1 MSDQEEIEHNSQN
14 AESQSPEVI
23 QDIEDHEEVQ
33 EQQPNQQE
41 IEGIF
46 ESIAQVP
53 MELTDTAPEVIEE
66 TTSNPQEAIQ
76 ENLPE
81 SQEVMEVDTPE
92 PQEVIQ
98 SPSKP
103 FEVAK
108 DRTPDVQEEPVATT
122 TAPNTT
128 ALQEKS
134 ESETQESIDISSIA
148 SFLDVDSQL
157 VGSVNSVILQKLQAR
172 VTEFTDLKSEKLV
185 LEVNLEQSTHLS
197 NKRVELFKNQLSKVS
212 KDAGELKEK
221 NSSLESSKIELE
233 KKLAQL
239 ETEYKTSSSA
249 SQLDQSRIDEILAE
263 KRSTIELLEKKNR
276 EVDDY
281 KNELNQLQESNSKL
295 RKELIELETTN
306 QTTSSNFTHTKFKLQ
321 SLETQIDLLTK
332 NNDWLNK
339 EIKTIS
345 TDFSEYRR
353 EKSTELS
360 TLQSDYDNK
369 VVEFNSLKARFD
381 NLSSRFDEVST
392 NLDNALVQVKTLN
405 DEKSLNQEEFFKEIS
420 LKDRLVNLLT
430 KSNSDAK
437 AKIEHLEE
445 QLNSSKSDVANESGV
460 LRTTLDKYKIK
471 VEQSEAKIRQLEETI
486 DDLTHTNNENVPSA
500 PVLSPSAKAT
510 AAKYPGLSISQ
521 FYADFSLMKKQL
533 TQERRA
539 KERMQHQID
548 AFVNELEQKAPLI
561 NATKERVELLENELT
576 DLSII
581 LETTSKEKESLEK
594 SYNNLNDKLKASTSQ
609 ITTLNKQKVDLAR
622 QVQSLLVQVSI
633 RGDSQGPLTPAEKEA
648 FNRIAKGEKI
658 VNESDTDKLISERL
672 VVFQNIVD
680 LQTKNEELL
689 RITRDL
695 GSKLEQEEQT
705 SKSRLENLESSA
717 VNEAKEAILTLQE
730 EIKSVETKLNSVTRE
745 RDMFRSMLSNKSSSN
760 ILSGDFSDG
769 HRDNE
774 EITSLTKQ
782 NERLQTEL
790 ESVQE
795 HLKAVKVESETT
807 INLLNKQINSL
818 SNEKSQLAVNLAR
831 EKSSNT
837 LADERYKSLQENIKF
852 AKSENEELRKRSE
865 LLQENL
871 AKQDLRTQ
879 HVAEELVQT
888 RSLLESLRSES
899 SNLKAEKQLWK
910 SIEKR
915 LTEENTSL
923 IEEKAKLNA
932 LLVNLQTLE
941 RERESNATESQ
952 RRLIAQSES
961 LEKELSSLRNKLS
974 ENSNE
979 LKEALTRKEAD
990 SHAYQERIDSLRNE
1004 LGTAREE
1011 LITRKATSEQ
1021 LQAQIESLTSKVASA
1036 EARVKDF
1043 QNITDSGNSKSGL
1056 VNETLKLREQLEEA
1070 RFNLEESEKNVAEF
1084 KSIASAAEEALKS
1097 MNESFD
1103 DYKSNTGSK
1112 ISKLESDSKALNE
1125 EVSVL
1130 NDQITALNNEL
1141 SEQKSNFVKEAEA
1154 SKLEI
1159 ETLRSQVGDSS
1170 QLQKDYDA
1178 RVAVIESSYQ
1188 QQVAIATEAQ
1198 QNYDKELQKHAE
1210 VVKAVSSLRE
1220 ESNKLKETIQ
1230 KLSSEAKQSKEELS
1244 KSQESWGTQ
1253 RVALEEELRVAKNRV
1268 DDLTSQNHI
1277 LYNQIESLSKRQPTA
1292 ERTDTDGDEIIGDD
1306 SNDELRELISLLRR
1320 EKDISDAQ
1328 LEVSNRELKRVTQKL
1343 ELVTSEL
1350 DRSRLELTKLQT
1362 RDVDAERLSAE
1373 HEKLLQEI
1381 NQLNLLRESNTT
1393 LRNELH
1399 SNIAR
1404 IKELE
1409 TKLSESSQKVEPLET
1424 EVVKL
1429 KAEISHKGQE
1439 LKLVIEERDRWRQR
1453 SQDILNKYNRVDPEE
1468 HEKIK
1473 EEIKTL
1479 KTRNEELVES
1489 VKVEQAK
1496 FEDINGKYARVRS
1509 EAQEKI
1515 RRRGVEN
1522 KALATQVDAKNKD
1535 IEELKKK
1542 ISEFEEKLAT
1552 KSSGENSNV
1561 SSAELENSKK
1571 EVESLRT
1578 QLNASKSELEKAKTF
1593 ETKFNELSSLK
1604 ATLEGKVKTL
1614 ETEVET
1620 LKKEVEAKSS
1630 TSNNEN
1636 LDAVN
1641 KLKQELETEKAALE
1655 SSKEALKKER
1665 EEFET
1670 AKSNGNLSNDEISS
1684 KEAALKTQEEKLRAE
1699 FKVESAKAVE
1709 AAVEDIKRRIREP
1722 SQEKIRH
1729 IAEERVERF
1738 KKESAE
1744 NLKALEKEINEKSEA
1759 EYKKKVEA
1767 LEQEYKSKLA
1777 AAGTSDSSG
1786 DNSALK
1792 AQYEEQIATLK
1803 KESAELKKKSFD
1815 EGREATLKEVGMRTK
1830 LLQGKVEKLTKE
1842 KKELE
1847 EKLGGSKT
1855 QASSVPGKPNI
1866 PAVPG
1871 SQAQNRSNSKI
1882 PVNSG
1887 ANQNQNKQQGKP
1899 HNKQRNFTQNQP
1911 KNQNSNSNEAN
1922 SLKRPADQQQAGSKE
1937 KKSKSDA

>member
-1 MSDQEEIEHNSQN
+1 MSDQEGIEDVSQN
-14 AESQSPEVI
+14 TGNNSPEAVR
-23 QDIEDHEEVQ
+23 DNEDHEQVQ
-33 EQQPNQQE
+33 EEQSNQQE

-46 ESIAQVP
+46 ESIADVP
-53 MELTDTAPEVIEE
+53 MELTDAAPEVIQE
-66 TTSNPQEAIQ
+66 TPQESVEEKQQ
-76 ENLPE
+76 EAMDL
-81 SQEVMEVDTPE
+81 DTPE
-92 PQEVIQ
+92 PEVVIP

-108 DRTPDVQEEPVATT
+108 DGTPEKQEEPVIS
-122 TAPNTT
+122 TASNTT

-148 SFLDVDSQL
+148 SFLDVDSKL
-157 VGSVNSVILQKLQAR
+157 VGNVNSVILQKLQAR

-212 KDAGELKEK
+212 KDVGELKEK
-221 NSSLESSKIELE
+221 NSSLESSKLELE
-233 KKLAQL
+233 KKLTQL
-239 ETEYKTSSSA
+239 ENEYKTSSSA
-249 SQLDQSRIDEILAE
+249 SKLDQSRIDEILAE
-263 KRSTIELLEKKNR
+263 KRTTIELLEKKNR
-276 EVDDY
+276 EVDNY

-332 NNDWLNK
+332 NNDWLNN
-339 EIKTIS
+339 EVKTIS
-345 TDFSEYRR
+345 ADFSEYRK

-430 KSNSDAK
+430 KSNADAK

-460 LRTTLDKYKIK
+460 LRTTLEKYKSKI
-471 VEQSEAKIRQLEETI
+471 EQSEAKIKQLEETI
-486 DDLTHTNNENVPSA
+486 DDLTHTNNENVPST

-521 FYADFSLMKKQL
+521 LYADFSLMKKQL

-561 NATKERVELLENELT
+561 NATKERVELLEGELT
-576 DLSII
+576 DLSVI
-581 LETTSKEKESLEK
+581 LETTSKEKEFLEK
-594 SYNNLNDKLKASTSQ
+594 SYNNLEDKLKASKAQ
-609 ITTLNKQKVDLAR
+609 ISTLNKQRVDLAR

-648 FNRIAKGEKI
+648 FNRIVQGEKI

-745 RDMFRSMLSNKSSSN
+745 RDMFRSMLSNKNSNN
-760 ILSGDFSDG
+760 ILSGEFSNDG
-769 HRDNE
+769 HVNSE

-782 NERLQTEL
+782 NEKIQREL
-790 ESVQE
+790 ESVQD

-831 EKSSNT
+831 QKSSNT
-837 LADERYKSLQENIKF
+837 LADERYRSLQENIKF

-865 LLQENL
+865 LLQDNL

-888 RSLLESLRSES
+888 KSLLESLRSES

-941 RERESNATESQ
+941 RERESNAVESQ
-952 RRLIAQSES
+952 RRLIAQTES
-961 LEKELSSLRNKLS
+961 LEKELSSLRNKLN
-974 ENSNE
+974 ENAIE

-990 SHAYQERIDSLRNE
+990 SHAYQERIDLLRNE
-1004 LGTAREE
+1004 LGSAREE
-1011 LITRKATSEQ
+1011 LITRKATSDQ
-1021 LQAQIESLTSKVASA
+1021 LQAHIDSLTSKVASA
-1036 EARVKDF
+1036 EARIKDF
-1043 QNITDSGNSKSGL
+1043 QNITDSGNSNSGL

-1084 KSIASAAEEALKS
+1084 KSIAGAAEEALKS

-1103 DYKSNTGSK
+1103 DYKSNTGST
-1112 ISKLESDSKALNE
+1112 ISKLESDNKALNE

-1141 SEQKSNFVKEAEA
+1141 SEQKNNFVKEAEA

-1210 VVKAVSSLRE
+1210 VAKAVSSLRE
-1220 ESNKLKETIQ
+1220 ESNQLKETIQ

-1244 KSQESWGTQ
+1244 KSQESWETQ
-1253 RVALEEELRVAKNRV
+1253 RVSLEEELRIAKNRV

-1277 LYNQIESLSKRQPTA
+1277 LYNQIESLSKRQSTS
-1292 ERTDTDGDEIIGDD
+1292 EKTDNDGDEIIGDD

-1328 LEVSNRELKRVTQKL
+1328 LEVSNRELKRVSQKL
-1343 ELVTSEL
+1343 ELVTNEL
-1350 DRSRLELTKLQT
+1350 DRSRLELTKLQS

-1404 IKELE
+1404 VKDLE
-1409 TKLSESSQKVEPLET
+1409 TKLSESTQKVEPLET

-1429 KAEISHKGQE
+1429 NAEISHKGQE
-1439 LKLVIEERDRWRQR
+1439 LKLVLEERDRWKQR

-1479 KTRNEELVES
+1479 KSRNEELVES
-1489 VKVEQAK
+1489 IKVEQGK
-1496 FEDINGKYARVRS
+1496 FEDINGKFARVRS

-1522 KALATQVDAKNKD
+1522 KALATQVEAKNKE
-1535 IEELKKK
+1535 IEELNKK
-1542 ISEFEEKLAT
+1542 IGEFEEKLGNAT
-1552 KSSGENSNV
+1552 KSATENSGV
-1561 SSAELENSKK
+1561 SSADLESTKK
-1571 EVESLRT
+1571 EVEALRS
-1578 QLNASKSELEKAKTF
+1578 QLNSSKSELEKAKAF
-1593 ETKFNELSSLK
+1593 ETKYNELSALK
-1604 ATLEGKVKTL
+1604 ESLEGKVKSL
-1614 ETEVET
+1614 EAEVEK
-1620 LKKEVEAKSS
+1620 LKKELEVKGSA
-1630 TSNNEN
+1630 SNNEN

-1641 KLKQELETEKAALE
+1641 KLKEEIDAEKAALE
-1655 SSKEALKKER
+1655 SSKEALKKEK

-1684 KEAALKTQEEKLRAE
+1684 KEAALKSQEEKLREE

-1744 NLKALEKEINEKSEA
+1744 NLKALEKQLNEKSEA

-1767 LEQEYKSKLA
+1767 LEQEYKAKLA
-1777 AAGTSDSSG
+1777 AAGSSDASGSG
-1786 DNSALK
+1786 DNAALK
-1792 AQYEEQIATLK
+1792 AQYDEQIATLK
-1803 KESAELKKKSFD
+1803 KESADLKKKSFD

-1847 EKLGGSKT
+1847 EKLGGPQKA
-1855 QASSVPGKPNI
+1855 QVSSIPGKPNLQAI
-1866 PAVPG
+1866 PGAQG
-1871 SQAQNRSNSKI
+1871 QNRPNSKI
-1882 PVNSG
+1882 PVNAG
-1887 ANQNQNKQQGKP
+1887 NQNQNKHQGKQNF
-1899 HNKQRNFTQNQP
+1899 NKQRNNPQNQQ
-1911 KNQNSNSNEAN
+1911 KNQHGNDAN